1 MKFVDKAKIQ
11 IKSGKGGSGCV
22 SFRREKYVPKG
33 GPDGGDG
40 GRGGHVILEASS
52 QKDTLYRFHWN
63 QHFKAKNG
71 QPGQGANKHGSNG
84 ADLVVQLPLGTCV
97 LDPNTREI
105 LADFSQAGQRFMA
118 AKGGRGG
125 RGNARFT
132 SSTNRAPRRFDP
144 GEPGEE
150 MTLLLE
156 LKLLADVGLVGLP
169 NAGKSSL
176 ISRLSQARPKIADYP
191 FTTLIP
197 NLGVVVVDEEHSFV
211 MADIP
216 GLIAGASQGAGLGH
230 RFLKHIER
238 CRVLLHVIDA
248 TRVKADAPLEVFSQ
262 VQMELAAFHPELTR
276 KKHLVAVN
284 KLDLLETNDA
294 VRIVSEALPDQ
305 EVLGISAVNGLGLR
319 ELKFALFRILNE
331 AKDDGGD

>member
-11 IKSGKGGSGCV
+11 VKSGKGGSGCV

-63 QHFKAKNG
+63 QHFKAQNG
-71 QPGQGANKHGSNG
+71 RPGQGGNKHGSNG
-84 ADLVVQLPLGTCV
+84 ADLIIQVPLGTSI
-97 LDPNTREI
+97 LDPNTREV
-105 LADFSQAGQRFMA
+105 LADLSRTGQRFMA
-118 AKGGRGG
+118 VKGGRGG

-144 GEPGEE
+144 GEPGQE
-150 MTLLLE
+150 MVLLLE

-230 RFLKHIER
+230 HFLKHIER
-238 CRVLLHVIDA
+238 CRVLLHVMDA
-248 TRVKADAPLEVFSQ
+248 TRVRPEAPLADFYQ
-262 VQMELAAFHPELTR
+262 VQKELAAFHPELIR
-276 KKHLVAVN
+276 KKHLVVVN
-284 KLDLLETNDA
+284 KLDLPEAGAAMALVD
-294 VRIVSEALPDQ
+294 RALPDQ
-305 EVLGISAVNGLGLR
+305 DVLGVSAATGQGLR
-319 ELKFALFRILNE
+319 DLKFALFRVLNE
-331 AKDDGGD
+331 AGNDG